1 MFVVHVC
8 VSVYSVKTYGIIA
21 FAWMWK
27 PYFTN
32 RLKTCG
38 ATVSIAKM
46 ERTLQ
51 ASSGSPLES
60 RSVFMSY
67 TKHTIPISWSIYAT
81 VHSSI
86 VAGLCCCLR
95 CRHLNPV
102 SPWNTF
108 AGAFSLGEPRHQIL
122 TVFWCC
128 GKLRVIWL
136 RCIHIV
142 ASLCETVLFPVVRKQ
157 TNYTAQ
163 RVKLSRVHSAMPQQ
177 QRQD

>member
-1 MFVVHVC
+1 
-8 VSVYSVKTYGIIA
+8 
-21 FAWMWK
+21 MWK

-51 ASSGSPLES
+51 ASSGSPSES

-95 CRHLNPV
+95 CRHLNRPGVHMQAPGTHYVPV

-163 RVKLSRVHSAMPQQ
+163 RVKLSKVHSAVPQQ